1 MMRGDVIDRLENNQ
15 VQSQIFFERGFSA
28 VCLVAT

>member
-15 VQSQIFFERGFSA
+15 VQNKIFFERDSSTI
-28 VCLVAT
+28 CLVAT